1 MLRAAV
7 FASGKGSNFRA
18 LDDHVRRRTEA
29 ATSKRNG
36 EGAPLWE
43 VALLI
48 TDRPD
53 AGALG
58 IAAERGIPSSVI
70 EPGSEPGT
78 FGERLL
84 TRLQESRVDLILLA
98 GFLRLVPAE
107 VVRHFP
113 GRILNIHPALLP
125 AFGGKGMYGARVH
138 QAVLSAGVSES
149 GATIHFVDEE
159 YDRGRILAKGSVS
172 VLPGDSPESLAQRIH
187 VVEHQLFPETVNAVA
202 RVLDRGGDPLSLPTI
217 LRRFHPAIS
226 PVENT

>member
-18 LDDHVRRRTEA
+18 LDDHVRRRAEA
-29 ATSKRNG
+29 AATKRKG
-36 EGAPLWE
+36 EGVPLWE
-43 VALLI
+43 VTLLI
-48 TDRPD
+48 TDRSD

-58 IAAERGIPSSVI
+58 IAEERGIPSAVI
-70 EPGSEPGT
+70 GPGTEPGT

-84 TRLQESRVDLILLA
+84 TRLVESRIDLILLA
-98 GFLRLVPAE
+98 GYLRLVPVE
-107 VVRHFP
+107 VVRHFQ

-138 QAVLSAGVSES
+138 QAVLSAGDSES

-159 YDRGRILAKGSVS
+159 YDRGRILAKGSVP
-172 VLPGDSPESLAQRIH
+172 VLPGDSPESLAERIH
-187 VVEHQLFPETVNAVA
+187 VVEHQLYPETVNAVA
-202 RVLDRGGDPLSLPTI
+202 RILDRGGDPLSLPTI